1 MYWSSPFR
9 RTLNTGYVTGLD
21 MCKVCTEAV
30 HSVALSTRVTLGL
43 GMCKVCTEAVHS
55 VALWTRVT
63 VGLGMCKVC
72 TEAAHSLALWTR
84 VTWQVW
90 TCVHYVPN
98 HRKRT
103 KVHENIRPDINAP
116 PETTIDFMG
125 ILMGYG
131 YGNGG
136 LCCWESPKLH
146 YCWWLKFQGQPP
158 FGWAWNPINKGT
170 NYQPQL
176 VQDFWTINNRTPK
189 KKKLKNKWN
198 APSIHHFKQPSEP
211 WAKKNTWKTGFSGPN
226 KLGKRKKNGSPNK
239 VSTWSKLDRH
249 PRCQPKFFLYCCGKK

>member
-146 YCWWLKFQGQPP
+146 YCWWLKSQGQPP

-189 KKKLKNKWN
+189 M
-198 APSIHHFKQPSEP
+198 
-211 WAKKNTWKTGFSGPN
+211 
-226 KLGKRKKNGSPNK
+226 
-239 VSTWSKLDRH
+239 
-249 PRCQPKFFLYCCGKK
+249 FFFEE

>member
-90 TCVHYVPN
+90 TCVHYVTMYWTTENSEKCTKTYGQISTRLQKQPLTLWGFLWVMAMGMVGCAVGSRQSYTTVDGWNSRAN
-98 HRKRT
+98 HRLDG
-103 KVHENIRPDINAP
+103 HE
-116 PETTIDFMG
+116 T
-125 ILMGYG
+125 L
-131 YGNGG
+131 
-136 LCCWESPKLH
+136 
-146 YCWWLKFQGQPP
+146 
-158 FGWAWNPINKGT
+158 
-170 NYQPQL
+170 
-176 VQDFWTINNRTPK
+176 
-189 KKKLKNKWN
+189 
-198 APSIHHFKQPSEP
+198 
-211 WAKKNTWKTGFSGPN
+211 
-226 KLGKRKKNGSPNK
+226 
-239 VSTWSKLDRH
+239 
-249 PRCQPKFFLYCCGKK
+249 